1 MFRALQSV
9 VDKNTYLV
17 ERMSAPHLATLKGGE
32 MFFTLNFFP
41 NFVIFIMFLLLV
53 IFLTIHNLGVKKI
66 GDFKC
71 ISYLIINTY
80 VVSLLDCCSDGFNLL
95 YANNL

>member
-1 MFRALQSV
+1 
-9 VDKNTYLV
+9 
-17 ERMSAPHLATLKGGE
+17 
-32 MFFTLNFFP
+32 
-41 NFVIFIMFLLLV
+41 MFLLLV